1 MALRFE
7 QKLVVPAVTSPLVER
22 VQLIDQIE
30 HAVTTKRVV
39 ALAAPAGWGKTT
51 ALAQWV
57 AQSSLPVAWY
67 MLDRGDRDSRI
78 FLDYLLQAT
87 ARFVPGANVLAQQLD
102 AAPPQALPDLF
113 RQAALTIAAAPEP
126 FVLVLDDLH
135 ALDDAPATSFHN
147 VPLVRELL
155 VSLIDYALNCHLVLA
170 SRTLTSLYSLERL
183 VRLGAQQRAAV
194 FDYKALQFSLADT
207 QRLARVVAGTAIAD
221 ERAERLTSDLGG
233 WVAGLVLSLSQPD
246 GGNGLPAPNAADD
259 TTPLYAFF
267 AEQILAPLAPE
278 LQRFLE
284 ETSVLDDLSPARCDR
299 LRGSNNSADYLK
311 QVSDRVLSIS
321 RRAGWLSYHSLF
333 RDFLRARLAQDPE
346 RERVLLRR
354 AGDLYR
360 DEEELER
367 AIDCYL
373 AAGADEDAL
382 TLLRAAIA
390 RFREGSRHSTLLT
403 CFERLSAAFAQRGR
417 MRTLP
422 PDLLL
427 SQARVYADLALWEHA
442 QMALQL
448 AEAIGDDAVRAEARV
463 LQADFCVMRDDPER
477 ALAIIEELQP
487 ANLPPRVRLLYHFTA
502 GRIQTLRGDFQSA
515 IVALEQAHAL
525 APTVAEAA
533 ADPSLLGMI
542 YDSLGFAYGMHGN
555 APAAIRHLK
564 RADACWQ
571 ACGNHGRR
579 AMTLNNLGMNA
590 LLERRYVEARAALDT
605 GLELAQQT
613 ARCREEAFLCCSLA
627 EVDVLEGQLAQ
638 AFERFVGAHALAVRA
653 DTAGILVSSAVGAF
667 WVAALQ
673 GDLTL
678 AQTWRATAMAAGP
691 SIPTEARGR
700 MALADA
706 LLQLDQPGLDFD
718 ALVGLAAEATA
729 VETLLQALELAC
741 LALLRTFIALA
752 RDSWAGAELEWA
764 GFADRAAQLPDTLL
778 QRFVPPFRAV
788 FEAASHA
795 SPLARR
801 LAGACRAPAV
811 LRWRVRALGAFE
823 CAIDGMAM
831 DLSPLH
837 LALLVRLL
845 DAGPEGVSVE
855 RLWND
860 VWGDAYL
867 SMPTLHQ
874 TLYRF
879 RSQTQLTVKVRDGI
893 CAIRSDW
900 DAIDYDVRKLEQ
912 LLAGPLSAEA
922 IEQATARY
930 RGDFLPGAPLSAALW
945 ADARRSFIQ
954 QRFLNALEQFAQAG
968 ERDAPDRAIHYYQH
982 ILQID
987 GCREQTATQLM
998 RLARRIGNRSL
1009 FSATFEQL
1017 TGALRTVGATPQPST
1032 TALYASRDM

>member
-30 HAVTTKRVV
+30 RAVTTKRVV

-57 AQSSLPVAWY
+57 ARSSLPVAWY

-87 ARFVPGANVLAQQLD
+87 ARFVPGANALAQQLD

-194 FDYKALQFSLADT
+194 FDYKALQFSPADT
-207 QRLARVVAGTAIAD
+207 QRLARVVAGAALAN

-233 WVAGLVLSLSQPD
+233 WVAWLVLSLSRPE
-246 GGNGLPAPNAADD
+246 GANGLPAPDAADD

-299 LRGSNNSADYLK
+299 LRGSNDSADFLR

-333 RDFLRARLAQDPE
+333 REFLRARLAQDPE
-346 RERVLLRR
+346 RERALLRR

-373 AAGADEDAL
+373 AAGAEEDAL
-382 TLLRAAIA
+382 ALLRAAIP
-390 RFREGSRHSTLLT
+390 RFRERSRHSTLLT
-403 CFERLSAAFAQRGR
+403 CFERLNTAFAQRGR

-427 SQARVYADLALWEHA
+427 SQASVYADLALWEHA

-448 AEAIGDDAVRAEARV
+448 AEAVGDDIVRAEARV
-463 LQADFCVMRDDPER
+463 LQADMCCMRDDTER
-477 ALAIIEELQP
+477 AQAIIDELRP
-487 ANLPPRVRLLYHFTA
+487 MTLPPRVRLLYHFTN
-502 GRIQTLRGDFQSA
+502 GRIQVLRGDVQSA
-515 IVALEQAHAL
+515 IVALEQSHAL

-533 ADPSLLGMI
+533 SDPSLLGMI
-542 YDSLGFAYGMHGN
+542 YDSLGAAYSMHGN

-579 AMTLNNLGMNA
+579 AMTLNNLGVMA

-605 GLELAQQT
+605 GLELARQT
-613 ARCREEAFLCCSLA
+613 ARRREEAFLYCSLA
-627 EVDVLEGQLAQ
+627 ELDVLEGQLAQ
-638 AFERFVGAHALAVRA
+638 AFERFVAAHALAVRT
-653 DTAGILVSSAVGAF
+653 DTAGILASAAVGAF
-667 WVAALQ
+667 WIAALQ
-673 GDLTL
+673 GDLAA
-678 AQTWRATAMAAGP
+678 AQTWRATAVAAGP
-691 SIPTEARGR
+691 SIPAEARGR

-706 LLQLDQPGLDFD
+706 LLLLDQPRPDFD
-718 ALVGLAAEATA
+718 ALAGLSAEATA
-729 VETLLQALELAC
+729 VATSLQPLELAC
-741 LALLRTFIALA
+741 LALLRAAIALVH
-752 RDSWAGAELEWA
+752 DSWAGAEPEWA
-764 GFADRAAQLPDTLL
+764 GFADRAAQLPDALL

-801 LAGACRAPAV
+801 LVGVPRSPATA
-811 LRWRVRALGAFE
+811 RWRIRALGAFE
-823 CAIDGMAM
+823 CAIDGVAT

-855 RLWND
+855 RLWTD
-860 VWGDAYL
+860 VWGDTYL

-879 RSQTQLTVKVRDGI
+879 RSQTRLTVKVRDGI

-900 DAIDYDVRKLEQ
+900 DTIDYDVRKLEQ

-922 IEQATARY
+922 IEQATTLY
-930 RGDFLPGAPLSAALW
+930 RGDFLPGAPLSATLW

-968 ERDAPDRAIHYYQH
+968 ERESPDRAIHYYQH

-987 GCREQTATQLM
+987 GCREQTAAQLM

-1009 FSATFEQL
+1009 FSATFEHL

-1032 TALYASRDM
+1032 TALFSSRDN